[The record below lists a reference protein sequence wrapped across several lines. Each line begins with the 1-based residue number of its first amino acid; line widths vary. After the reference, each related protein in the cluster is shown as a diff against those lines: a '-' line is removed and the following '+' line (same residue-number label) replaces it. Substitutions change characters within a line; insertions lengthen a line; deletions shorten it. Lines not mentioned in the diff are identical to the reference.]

1 MTNLRAAL
9 TIVAIVLAG
18 IFIILIVLIEASI
31 ITVPSY
37 FFGPAVFWSAV
48 NGIATVT
55 FTTVAVVNMIELRRS
70 RMELVRPRLSLE
82 PAFFEYDTKSGN
94 IIGFNS
100 LNLVNGGTVAR
111 DVDIDFSCKGK
122 TDLLYVSS
130 IGEDRG
136 VQIWTGKFSEL
147 GGNLSV
153 DVKYRTM
160 YNRSLHEVLSMDID
174 SITSAKRKIV
184 PVHSIQK

>member
-1 MTNLRAAL
+1 MSSSRTVLEILAIL
-9 TIVAIVLAG
+9 LVGVFIVI
-18 IFIILIVLIEASI
+18 IILVQESI
-31 ITVPSY
+31 ITIPSY
-37 FFGPAVFWSAV
+37 LRDPNFWLIVSS
-48 NGIATVT
+48 IATVT

-147 GGNLSV
+147 GGSLTV